1 MSKEIRIKLIM
12 STILTILTIQRK
24 IILQKNKK
32 LLIKKQRQKLNKI
45 LIKSQIIVNKVY
57 SLIIKDKE

>member
-1 MSKEIRIKLIM
+1 LSKEIRIKLIM

>member
-1 MSKEIRIKLIM
+1 M
-12 STILTILTIQRK
+12 STILTVLIIQRK

-57 SLIIKDKE
+57 SLIIKEKE